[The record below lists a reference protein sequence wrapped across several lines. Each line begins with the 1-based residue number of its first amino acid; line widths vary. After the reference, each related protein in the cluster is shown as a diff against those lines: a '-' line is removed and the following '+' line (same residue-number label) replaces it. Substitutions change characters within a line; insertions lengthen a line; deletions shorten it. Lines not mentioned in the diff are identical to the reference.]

1 MEEETINH
9 IFINC
14 QKSNGLLIDL
24 KLFFD
29 NNIHFPELD
38 PQSAIFGFSQ
48 VDHDCFLI
56 LNHILLLFKHYV
68 YISRDSH
75 KLSLAALIRN
85 IKKVFAL
92 NVGFFSSSERLNF
105 VL

>member
-14 QKSNGLLIDL
+14 QETNSLWIDL

-75 KLSLAALIRN
+75 KLSLAALVRN
-85 IKKVFAL
+85 IKKVY
-92 NVGFFSSSERLNF
+92 
-105 VL
+105 VLEKKVSANNENKKKKI